1 MSHHHRTELTHVL
14 SPRGAL
20 TLHAVDGAL
29 LFALRAALAMALP
42 AVPLVLSGRT
52 SLAVFPMLGAFTTTF
67 GRNLPYRR
75 RARVLAVAAVAM
87 TMCVGLGATLAALTD
102 PQAGG
107 LGAAVVI
114 AAMAVTAGLAK
125 FLCDATRLSGLG
137 AVLMLFSF
145 AVAANG
151 PADRFTDVLTQTG
164 LAATGAAT
172 AWALALVGWVV
183 HPDRPQ
189 RLAVA
194 VALRELADLLEQGGG
209 AEGAGHTRHRAT
221 AAVLRAYR
229 SLGLSPLTTVQRHGE
244 RSGTCVFL
252 TDLAWSLLVTSAR
265 RQTPDAPTARY
276 LRVQARYL
284 TVRYRRPPSPLPH
297 PMFQSASSARYAPSA
312 DTASGHP
319 DEAGP
324 AARRAAELTVGTGA
338 GSPGHVAVLVVPAFR
353 MALGTGLAGGL
364 AAFLSFGHG
373 YWAALSA
380 AAVLHSVNVRST
392 LERALQ
398 RTLGTAA
405 GLLIAFGVLV
415 THPAPTA
422 LVALIVVF
430 EFLLEYTVARN
441 YGLGVVFL
449 TPLALLMSDLASPA
463 PVGTLVHDRTLGS
476 VLGILIGLA
485 CALLVVHGRP
495 AARVERALA
504 ACGEASARAEQALGD
519 SAAVPHPAVQT
530 QLAVAVVELR
540 EADDAAAGELY
551 AADVDPAQLA
561 AAEQRAYVLL
571 ERLHRTT

>member
-1 MSHHHRTELTHVL
+1 MTRVL

-52 SLAVFPMLGAFTTTF
+52 ALAVFPMLGAFTTTF
-67 GRNLPYRR
+67 GRNLPYPR

-151 PADRFTDVLTQTG
+151 PADGLTDVLAQTG

-194 VALRELADLLEQGGG
+194 VALRELADLLEPGGG
-209 AEGAGHTRHRAT
+209 ADGTGHTRHRAT
-221 AAVLRAYR
+221 AAVLRAYQ
-229 SLGLSPLTTVQRHGE
+229 SLGLSPLTTDQRHGE

-252 TDLAWSLLVTSAR
+252 TDLAWSLLITSAR

-284 TVRYRRPPSPLPH
+284 TVRHRRPPAPLP
-297 PMFQSASSARYAPSA
+297 PPPFQSAPSAPSAPSA
-312 DTASGHP
+312 DPAPGRP
-319 DEAGP
+319 DDAGP
-324 AARRAAELTVGTGA
+324 AARRAAELTMGIGA

-398 RTLGTAA
+398 RTLGTTA
-405 GLLIAFGVLV
+405 GLLIAFGVLA

-422 LVALIVVF
+422 LVALIVAF

-504 ACGEASARAEQALGD
+504 ACGEASERAEQALAD

-551 AADVDPAQLA
+551 AAEVDPAQLA

>member
-1 MSHHHRTELTHVL
+1 MSRHHRATLTRVL

-52 SLAVFPMLGAFTTTF
+52 ALAVFPMLGAFTTTF

-151 PADRFTDVLTQTG
+151 PADGLTDVLAQTG

-194 VALRELADLLEQGGG
+194 VALRELADLLEPGGG
-209 AEGAGHTRHRAT
+209 ADGTGHTRHRAT
-221 AAVLRAYR
+221 AAVLRAYQ
-229 SLGLSPLTTVQRHGE
+229 SLGLSPLTTDQRHGE

-252 TDLAWSLLVTSAR
+252 TDLAWSLLITSAR

-284 TVRYRRPPSPLPH
+284 TVRHRRPPAPLP
-297 PMFQSASSARYAPSA
+297 PPPFQSAPSA
-312 DTASGHP
+312 DTAPGRP
-319 DEAGP
+319 DDAGP
-324 AARRAAELTVGTGA
+324 AARRAAELTMGTGA

-405 GLLIAFGVLV
+405 GLLIAFGVLA

-504 ACGEASARAEQALGD
+504 ACGEASERAEQALAD

-551 AADVDPAQLA
+551 AAEVDPAQLA

>member
-1 MSHHHRTELTHVL
+1 MSRHRRTTLTRVL

-42 AVPLVLSGRT
+42 AAPLVLSGRT
-52 SLAVFPMLGAFTTTF
+52 ALAVFPMLGAFTTTF

-102 PQAGG
+102 PRAGG

-151 PADRFTDVLTQTG
+151 PADGLTDVLAQTG

-194 VALRELADLLEQGGG
+194 VALRELADLLEPGGG
-209 AEGAGHTRHRAT
+209 ADGTGHTRHRAT

-229 SLGLSPLTTVQRHGE
+229 SLGLSPLTTDQRHGE
-244 RSGTCVFL
+244 RTGTCVFL
-252 TDLAWSLLVTSAR
+252 TDLAWSLLITSAR

-284 TVRYRRPPSPLPH
+284 TVRHRRPPAPLLH
-297 PMFQSASSARYAPSA
+297 PPFRCAPSAPSA
-312 DTASGHP
+312 DTAPGRP
-319 DEAGP
+319 DDAGP

-373 YWAALSA
+373 YWATLSA

-405 GLLIAFGVLV
+405 GLLIAFGVLA

-504 ACGEASARAEQALGD
+504 ACCEASERAEQALAD

>member
-1 MSHHHRTELTHVL
+1 MSRHHRTTLTRVL

-42 AVPLVLSGRT
+42 AAPLVLSGRT
-52 SLAVFPMLGAFTTTF
+52 ALAVFPMLGAFTTTF

-102 PQAGG
+102 PRAGG

-151 PADRFTDVLTQTG
+151 PADGLTDVLAQTG

-194 VALRELADLLEQGGG
+194 VALRELADLLEPGGG
-209 AEGAGHTRHRAT
+209 ADATGHTRHRAT

-229 SLGLSPLTTVQRHGE
+229 SLGLSPLTTDQRHGE

-252 TDLAWSLLVTSAR
+252 TDLAWSLLITSAR

-284 TVRYRRPPSPLPH
+284 TVRHRRPPAPLPH
-297 PMFQSASSARYAPSA
+297 PPFRWAPSAPSA
-312 DTASGHP
+312 DTAPGRP
-319 DEAGP
+319 DDAGP
-324 AARRAAELTVGTGA
+324 VARRAAELTVGTGA

-405 GLLIAFGVLV
+405 GLLIAFGVLA

-504 ACGEASARAEQALGD
+504 ACGEASERAEQALAD

>member
-1 MSHHHRTELTHVL
+1 M
-14 SPRGAL
+14 
-20 TLHAVDGAL
+20 DGAL

-52 SLAVFPMLGAFTTTF
+52 ALAVFPMMGAFTTTF

-107 LGAAVVI
+107 LGTAVVI

-151 PADRFTDVLTQTG
+151 PADGLTDVLAETG
-164 LAATGAAT
+164 LTATGAAT

-194 VALRELADLLEQGGG
+194 VALRGLADLLEQGGG
-209 AEGAGHTRHRAT
+209 ADRAVHTRHRAT
-221 AAVLRAYR
+221 TAVLRAYQ
-229 SLGLSPLTTVQRHGE
+229 SLGLSPLTTDQRHGE

-252 TDLAWSLLVTSAR
+252 TDLAWSLLITSVR

-297 PMFQSASSARYAPSA
+297 PMF
-312 DTASGHP
+312 
-319 DEAGP
+319 EAGP
-324 AARRAAELTVGTGA
+324 AARRAAELTVGDS

-405 GLLIAFGVLV
+405 GLLIAFGVLA
-415 THPAPTA
+415 TRPAPTA
-422 LVALIVVF
+422 LVALIVLF

-504 ACGEASARAEQALGD
+504 ACGEASQRAESALAD
-519 SAAVPHPAVQT
+519 SAAVPHSAVQT
-530 QLAVAVVELR
+530 QLAVAVVEPR

-551 AADVDPAQLA
+551 AANVDPANWQPRSSAPMCCSITSIGPHESRTYDRRGRPAGA
-561 AAEQRAYVLL
+561 A
-571 ERLHRTT
+571 

>member
-1 MSHHHRTELTHVL
+1 MSRHHRTTLTRVL

-52 SLAVFPMLGAFTTTF
+52 ALAVFPMLGAFTTTF

-102 PQAGG
+102 PRARG
-107 LGAAVVI
+107 LGAAAVI

-151 PADRFTDVLTQTG
+151 PADRLTDVLAETG

-194 VALRELADLLEQGGG
+194 VALRELADLVEQGGG
-209 AEGAGHTRHRAT
+209 AHGAVHTRHRTT
-221 AAVLRAYR
+221 AAVLRAYQ
-229 SLGLSPLTTVQRHGE
+229 SLGLSPLTADQRHGE
-244 RSGTCVFL
+244 RSGACVFL
-252 TDLAWSLLVTSAR
+252 TDLAWSLLITSVR
-265 RQTPDAPTARY
+265 RQTPDAPTAQY

-284 TVRYRRPPSPLPH
+284 TVRYRRPPAPLPH
-297 PMFQSASSARYAPSA
+297 RMFPSAPFAPSA
-312 DTASGHP
+312 GTAPGHP

-405 GLLIAFGVLV
+405 GLLIAFGVLA

-422 LVALIVVF
+422 LVALIVLF
-430 EFLLEYTVARN
+430 EFLMEYTVARN

-476 VLGILIGLA
+476 VLGILIGLG

-504 ACGEASARAEQALGD
+504 ACGEASERAEQALAD

-540 EADDAAAGELY
+540 EADDAAAGEVY
-551 AADVDPAQLA
+551 AADVDPGQLA

>member
-1 MSHHHRTELTHVL
+1 MTRVL

-20 TLHAVDGAL
+20 TLHA
-29 LFALRAALAMALP
+29 
-42 AVPLVLSGRT
+42 
-52 SLAVFPMLGAFTTTF
+52 
-67 GRNLPYRR
+67 Y
-75 RARVLAVAAVAM
+75 
-87 TMCVGLGATLAALTD
+87 
-102 PQAGG
+102 Q
-107 LGAAVVI
+107 
-114 AAMAVTAGLAK
+114 
-125 FLCDATRLSGLG
+125 
-137 AVLMLFSF
+137 
-145 AVAANG
+145 
-151 PADRFTDVLTQTG
+151 
-164 LAATGAAT
+164 
-172 AWALALVGWVV
+172 
-183 HPDRPQ
+183 
-189 RLAVA
+189 
-194 VALRELADLLEQGGG
+194 
-209 AEGAGHTRHRAT
+209 
-221 AAVLRAYR
+221 
-229 SLGLSPLTTVQRHGE
+229 SLGLSPLTTDQRHGE
-244 RSGTCVFL
+244 PSGTCVFL
-252 TDLAWSLLVTSAR
+252 TDLAWSLLITSAR

-284 TVRYRRPPSPLPH
+284 TVRHRRPPAPLP
-297 PMFQSASSARYAPSA
+297 PPPFQSAPSAPSA
-312 DTASGHP
+312 DTAPGRP
-319 DEAGP
+319 DDAGP

-338 GSPGHVAVLVVPAFR
+338 GSPGRVAVLVVPAFR

-405 GLLIAFGVLV
+405 GLLIAFGVLA

-504 ACGEASARAEQALGD
+504 ACGEASERAEQALAD
-519 SAAVPHPAVQT
+519 SAAVPHPALQT

-551 AADVDPAQLA
+551 AAEVDPVQLA

>member
-1 MSHHHRTELTHVL
+1 MSRHHRTTLTRVL

-52 SLAVFPMLGAFTTTF
+52 ALAVFPMLGAFTTTF

-75 RARVLAVAAVAM
+75 RARVLAVAAMAM
-87 TMCVGLGATLAALTD
+87 TMYVGLGATLAALTD
-102 PQAGG
+102 PRAGG
-107 LGAAVVI
+107 VGTAVVI

-151 PADRFTDVLTQTG
+151 PADRLTDVLSETG

-194 VALRELADLLEQGGG
+194 VALRELADLVEQGGG
-209 AEGAGHTRHRAT
+209 AHGAVHTRHRAT
-221 AAVLRAYR
+221 AAVLRAYQ
-229 SLGLSPLTTVQRHGE
+229 SLGLSPLTADQRHGE

-252 TDLAWSLLVTSAR
+252 TDLAWSLLITSVR

-284 TVRYRRPPSPLPH
+284 TVRYRRPPAPLPH
-297 PMFQSASSARYAPSA
+297 PMFPSAPSA
-312 DTASGHP
+312 DTAPGHP
-319 DEAGP
+319 DAAGP

-405 GLLIAFGVLV
+405 GLLIAFGVLA

-422 LVALIVVF
+422 LVALIVLF
-430 EFLLEYTVARN
+430 EFLMEYTVARN

-463 PVGTLVHDRTLGS
+463 PAGTLVHDRTLGS
-476 VLGILIGLA
+476 VLGILVGLA

-504 ACGEASARAEQALGD
+504 ACGEASERAEQALAD
-519 SAAVPHPAVQT
+519 SAAVPHPAVQA

-551 AADVDPAQLA
+551 AADVDPGQLA

>member
-1 MSHHHRTELTHVL
+1 MSRHHRATLTRVL

-52 SLAVFPMLGAFTTTF
+52 ALAVFPMLGAFTTTF

-151 PADRFTDVLTQTG
+151 PADGLTDVLAQTG

-194 VALRELADLLEQGGG
+194 VALRELADLLEPGGG
-209 AEGAGHTRHRAT
+209 ADATGHTRHRAT
-221 AAVLRAYR
+221 AAVLRAYQ
-229 SLGLSPLTTVQRHGE
+229 SLGLSPLTTDQRHGE

-252 TDLAWSLLVTSAR
+252 TDLAWSLLITSAR

-284 TVRYRRPPSPLPH
+284 TVRHRRPPAPLP
-297 PMFQSASSARYAPSA
+297 PPPFQSAPSAPSA
-312 DTASGHP
+312 DPAPGRP
-319 DEAGP
+319 DDAGP

-405 GLLIAFGVLV
+405 GLLIAFGVLA

-504 ACGEASARAEQALGD
+504 ACGEASERAEQALAD
-519 SAAVPHPAVQT
+519 SAAVPHSAVQT

-551 AADVDPAQLA
+551 AAEVDPAQLA

>member
-1 MSHHHRTELTHVL
+1 MSRHRRTTLTRVL
-14 SPRGAL
+14 APRGAL

-52 SLAVFPMLGAFTTTF
+52 ALAVFPMLGAFTTTF

-107 LGAAVVI
+107 LGAVAVI

-151 PADRFTDVLTQTG
+151 PADRLTDVLAETG

-194 VALRELADLLEQGGG
+194 VALRELADLLERGGG
-209 AEGAGHTRHRAT
+209 ADGAVHTRHRAT
-221 AAVLRAYR
+221 AAVLRAYQ
-229 SLGLSPLTTVQRHGE
+229 SLGLSPLTADQRHGE

-252 TDLAWSLLVTSAR
+252 TDLAWSLLITSVR
-265 RQTPDAPTARY
+265 RQTPDAPTAQY

-284 TVRYRRPPSPLPH
+284 TVRYRRPSAPLPH
-297 PMFQSASSARYAPSA
+297 PMFPSAPST
-312 DTASGHP
+312 DTEPGHP

-405 GLLIAFGVLV
+405 GLLIAFGVLA

-430 EFLLEYTVARN
+430 EFLMEYTVARN

-449 TPLALLMSDLASPA
+449 TPLALLMSDLASPT

-504 ACGEASARAEQALGD
+504 ACGEASERAEQALAD

-551 AADVDPAQLA
+551 AADVDPGQLA

>member
-1 MSHHHRTELTHVL
+1 M
-14 SPRGAL
+14 
-20 TLHAVDGAL
+20 
-29 LFALRAALAMALP
+29 
-42 AVPLVLSGRT
+42 
-52 SLAVFPMLGAFTTTF
+52 FP
-67 GRNLPYRR
+67 
-75 RARVLAVAAVAM
+75 
-87 TMCVGLGATLAALTD
+87 
-102 PQAGG
+102 
-107 LGAAVVI
+107 
-114 AAMAVTAGLAK
+114 
-125 FLCDATRLSGLG
+125 S
-137 AVLMLFSF
+137 
-145 AVAANG
+145 
-151 PADRFTDVLTQTG
+151 
-164 LAATGAAT
+164 
-172 AWALALVGWVV
+172 
-183 HPDRPQ
+183 
-189 RLAVA
+189 
-194 VALRELADLLEQGGG
+194 
-209 AEGAGHTRHRAT
+209 
-221 AAVLRAYR
+221 
-229 SLGLSPLTTVQRHGE
+229 
-244 RSGTCVFL
+244 
-252 TDLAWSLLVTSAR
+252 
-265 RQTPDAPTARY
+265 
-276 LRVQARYL
+276 
-284 TVRYRRPPSPLPH
+284 
-297 PMFQSASSARYAPSA
+297 APSA
-312 DTASGHP
+312 DTAPGHP
-319 DEAGP
+319 DAAGP

-405 GLLIAFGVLV
+405 GLLIAFGVLA

-422 LVALIVVF
+422 LVALIVLF
-430 EFLLEYTVARN
+430 EFLMEYTVARN

-463 PVGTLVHDRTLGS
+463 PAGTLVHDRTLGS
-476 VLGILIGLA
+476 VLGILVGLA

-504 ACGEASARAEQALGD
+504 ACGEASERAEQALAD

-551 AADVDPAQLA
+551 AADVDPGRLA